1 MVGHYEYSVMRDLL
15 SIFVLANRR
24 KLLVAAA
31 VVGTAIA
38 LVDWRIGPYIS
49 LGFLYLFPVMI
60 AAAFLSR
67 KAIIIIALL
76 CAVLDFNN
84 LSKNETLVHLV
95 FSSVAFIGAGL
106 FISELIR
113 NRYLTLQQHANELG
127 DQMKRR
133 QEAEEQLQVLV
144 ESSPAAIVIIDSDGK
159 ILLCNDAA
167 QRLLAPNAQPLRGQP
182 IITFLPA
189 LQQALHSPSFAAFR
203 TTMQCTGQRNNAEVF
218 LAGVWFSTYTT
229 ASGPRL
235 AAIIVDLSEDL
246 RTREDLSL
254 DFLLKNSRILMSAVA
269 HEVRNLCGAVLVV
282 HRNLSRVQE
291 LQNNEDF
298 HALGN
303 LVESLQRVAAL
314 ELRTTVG
321 QTAAAVDLKTVLDEF
336 RVIIENAYRESK
348 IQVIWQVAQPLPLV
362 WADRYG
368 LIQVFLNLAKNS
380 QRAML
385 STETKRL
392 CVTAS
397 EEARRVVIRFE
408 DTGVGIASPENLFRP
423 FQRGAGSGGLGL
435 FVSRAIMK
443 SFGGELAYEARPV
456 GTAFVISVPALCAI
470 EETVHA

>member
-1 MVGHYEYSVMRDLL
+1 MAGQVMADPL
-15 SIFVLANRR
+15 SIFVPAKRR
-24 KLLVAAA
+24 KLLVAAGILGA
-31 VVGTAIA
+31 VIA

-49 LGFLYLFPVMI
+49 LGFLYLFPIMI
-60 AAAFLSR
+60 AAVFLSR
-67 KAIIIIALL
+67 KAIIILALL
-76 CAVLDFNN
+76 CAVLDFSN
-84 LSKNETLVHLV
+84 LARNKTSAHLV
-95 FSSVAFIGAGL
+95 FSSIAFIAAGL

-113 NRYLTLQQHANELG
+113 NRHLILQQHANELG

-133 QEAEEQLQVLV
+133 QEAEEQLYALV
-144 ESSPAAIVIIDSDGK
+144 ESSPAAIVIIGSDGK

-167 QRLLAPNAQPLRGQP
+167 QRLLAPTAQPLRGQP
-182 IITFLPA
+182 IVTYLPA
-189 LQQALHSPSFAAFR
+189 LQQALQAPSFPAFR
-203 TTMQCTGQRNNAEVF
+203 TAMQCTGQRNNREAF

-229 ASGPRL
+229 GSGPRL

-269 HEVRNLCGAVLVV
+269 HEVRNLSGAVLVV
-282 HRNLSRVQE
+282 HKNLSRVQE
-291 LQNNEDF
+291 LQDNEDF
-298 HALGN
+298 HALGT

-314 ELRTTVG
+314 ELRTTPD
-321 QTAAAVDLKTVLDEF
+321 QTAATVDLKSVLDEF
-336 RVIIENAYRESK
+336 RVLIENAYRESE
-348 IQVIWQVAQPLPLV
+348 IQIVWQVAQPLPLV

-397 EEARRVVIRFE
+397 EEACRVVICFE

-423 FQRGAGSGGLGL
+423 FQRGAESGGLGL

-443 SFGGELAYEARPV
+443 SFGGELAYEARRT
-456 GTAFVISVPALCAI
+456 GCCFVISVPALCAI